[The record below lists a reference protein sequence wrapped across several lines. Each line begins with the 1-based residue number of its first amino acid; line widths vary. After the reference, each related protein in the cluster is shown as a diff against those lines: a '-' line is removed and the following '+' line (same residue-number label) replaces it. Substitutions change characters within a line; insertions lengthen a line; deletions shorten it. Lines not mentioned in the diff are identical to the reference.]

1 MDIRWLYDFL
11 MLVETGSF
19 TRAAELR
26 NSSQAAFSRRIQ
38 SLENQ
43 LKSPLID
50 RGTYPFELT
59 DAGRRF
65 RTRLIEILPQLRS
78 AMLDVSDERPT
89 GLLRI
94 SLPFALA
101 IRHIGRWTSQWADER
116 MRFSIEP
123 GDTHAMF
130 TALVSGETDV
140 LINWHSPAHPIIID
154 SERFMRLKVGSE
166 RVRPFARRD
175 LRDKIAWPGS
185 ERAPMPILAYRKGVF
200 FSRLVDTIETQAPTK
215 LHGNIVAESHM
226 ADILRD
232 LASAGLGV
240 AWLPASTVDRDPEL
254 VPLDDDG
261 AWSLDVDIV
270 ALADKRSENPLTLRL
285 MQRLESG
292 GPLVFSSPSP
302 SLRNEKAMT

>member
-1 MDIRWLYDFL
+1 
-11 MLVETGSF
+11 
-19 TRAAELR
+19 
-26 NSSQAAFSRRIQ
+26 
-38 SLENQ
+38 
-43 LKSPLID
+43 
-50 RGTYPFELT
+50 
-59 DAGRRF
+59 
-65 RTRLIEILPQLRS
+65 
-78 AMLDVSDERPT
+78 
-89 GLLRI
+89 
-94 SLPFALA
+94 
-101 IRHIGRWTSQWADER
+101 
-116 MRFSIEP
+116 
-123 GDTHAMF
+123 
-130 TALVSGETDV
+130 
-140 LINWHSPAHPIIID
+140 
-154 SERFMRLKVGSE
+154 
-166 RVRPFARRD
+166 
-175 LRDKIAWPGS
+175 
-185 ERAPMPILAYRKGVF
+185 MPILAYRKGVF